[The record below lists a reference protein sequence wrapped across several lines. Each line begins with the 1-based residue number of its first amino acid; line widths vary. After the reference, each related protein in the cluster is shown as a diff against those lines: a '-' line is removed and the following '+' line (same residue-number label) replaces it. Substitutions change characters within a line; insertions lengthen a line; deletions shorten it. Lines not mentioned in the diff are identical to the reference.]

1 MLCVPLIFQQT
12 DDTTRSGQPPR
23 EIVGGLESYR
33 VHQKPSKKLRLPK
46 KLREVS
52 GLASTQSGR
61 LFGHDDEKGV
71 IYEIDTDNGKILK
84 EWLVG
89 SGPLRGDFED
99 IAIAGEYFYLVASDG
114 TLIRFPE
121 GSADQRV
128 SYRRIDTGLDGV
140 CEVEGLEYDGARGS
154 LLLACKTVYKKKLKG
169 DLEGLRSEYT
179 AVSNVRGRG
188 LLIAFDLPDRDT
200 RNWVRQRCWDAGL
213 ATLPCGPRS
222 LRFRPPLIFT
232 DAEVDQVIRV
242 LRSVLSQLAEKLS
255 ETGIPGPGRETPG

>member
-1 MLCVPLIFQQT
+1 MMQGHPHLARVCPCERHLGEVVVLRCLFLEFLLLLSFMLCVPLIFQQT
-12 DDTTRSGQPPR
+12 DETTRSGQPPR

-33 VHQKPSKKLRLPK
+33 VHQKPSTKLRLPK

-52 GLASTQSGR
+52 GLASTQGGR
-61 LFGHDDEKGV
+61 LFGHGDEKGV

-169 DLEGLRSEYT
+169 DLIVYEY
-179 AVSNVRGRG
+179 SLSDMRLNKE
-188 LLIAFDLPDRDT
+188 
-200 RNWVRQRCWDAGL
+200 
-213 ATLPCGPRS
+213 PRY
-222 LRFRPPLIFT
+222 
-232 DAEVDQVIRV
+232 RV
-242 LRSVLSQLAEKLS
+242 PKKVLKSMKV
-255 ETGIPGPGRETPG
+255 G